1 MKLERTRWPG
11 IYRRGVSY
19 VAVVPYGTGRSRKQ
33 RWITA
38 PSLRAAQNA
47 RREFLD
53 RLSKGVKHSDAT
65 MRLSEL
71 AEDWCA
77 WLESENGA
85 RPSTLV
91 RYRRAMRVVIPALD
105 DAMLKDVTRDSL
117 TDLRRDRPLE
127 HRVLGAMLSY
137 AVAERQ
143 LLESNPAR
151 AARTKRT
158 RGARKEARHLD
169 KDEALRMLVAVA
181 GTRLEGAVV
190 LGLVC
195 GLRLGEVC
203 GLRWGDIR
211 TTQKKDGAEVVR
223 LHVERQ
229 WNDEPT
235 KNGEPRSLVLD
246 PQTVA
251 RLERVRIRQAEDLLM
266 IGIRQDGDT
275 LVLGCHPHTLQSWFK
290 DFCGAISFDASF
302 HTLRHTAAIAM
313 LSSGVDVRT
322 AAGRL
327 GNTPAVLLRT
337 YAHFVPSADEAAA
350 EAVETWFAAAK

>member
-11 IYRRGVSY
+11 LYKRGTAY
-19 VAVVPYGTGRSRKQ
+19 VVVVPYKDGGRRKQ
-33 RWITA
+33 KWITA
-38 PSLRAAQNA
+38 PSLRAAQSA
-47 RREFLD
+47 RRDFLD
-53 RLSKGVKHSDAT
+53 GLSKGVKPSDAT

-71 AEDWCA
+71 AEDWYA
-77 WLESENGA
+77 WLQGENGA
-85 RPSTLV
+85 RPATLT
-91 RYRRAMRVVIPALD
+91 RYRRAMKNIIPALD
-105 DAMLKDVTRDSL
+105 DAMLKDITRDSL
-117 TDLRRDRPLE
+117 TDLRREKPLE

-143 LLESNPAR
+143 LLESNRAR

-169 KDEALRMLVAVA
+169 KDEALRMLDAVA

-195 GLRLGEVC
+195 GLRVGEVC
-203 GLRWGDIR
+203 GLKWGDVRTIR
-211 TTQKKDGAEVVR
+211 KKDGTEVVR

-246 PQTVA
+246 RQTVA
-251 RLERVRIRQAEDLLM
+251 RLERVRIRQAEELLM
-266 IGIRQDGDT
+266 LGTRQDAET

-290 DFCGAISFDASF
+290 DFCEENGFDASF

-327 GNTPAVLLRT
+327 GNTPGVLLKT
-337 YAHFVPSADEAAA
+337 YSHFVPSSDEAAA
-350 EAVETWFAAAK
+350 EAVEAWFAAAR